1 MESYSCGTPPPPHK
15 FRVVKGLMTIS
26 KSYLSLSHFLAMVF
40 ILTLPWAAVAQIVN
54 TGTINRS
61 GLNNYGIFS
70 SGTDDI
76 TNAASGVIRTEGM
89 DAHGIASTGTG
100 DITNAAGGMISTAGS
115 GATGIALFGSSGTIT
130 NAGTI
135 TTEEREGHGIFSTG
149 TSDITNAAG
158 GVISTAGFRADG
170 ILSTGTGDISN
181 NSTITSSGRG
191 IHSRGNTDT
200 IINTGTIRSGR
211 EGIRSQGDD
220 TTITNDGTI
229 TTTGNG
235 SSGISSSGDG
245 DVIND
250 GTITTTVGNA
260 RGILKTGTGNITN
273 AGTINS
279 AGSGIFSSGDG
290 TTITNTNDGA
300 ITTAGISADG
310 IRSQGDDTTITN
322 DGTITMTGEDANGIF
337 SNGANVRI
345 INNGTIA
352 MTGSMTPGT
361 ISRARGIFSSGSNAT
376 ITNNGIITATENDVD
391 GIRSSRVDTAIT
403 NDGTITMTGDNAHG
417 INSSGDDT
425 TITNTND
432 GTITMNGNFVSG
444 IQSTGDDADIT
455 IDGTITTGGRRAHGI
470 RSSGERAEITI
481 GGTVTVSG
489 GESFVVH
496 GGDDTDQTLNLLAG
510 AKTQGEFNL
519 GDSEGDN
526 DVANVWV
533 DTTTSTSSTV
543 AIGGAET
550 INLMSA
556 DPNARIFQL
565 PRLESSSGDSVAM
578 VDPTG
583 SSATRVILGAITG
596 QIQRQVFR
604 RLDSFPASA
613 SMEEG
618 SGWATFFGIPP
629 SERSEDGLALA
640 WEHNLYGVSGGY
652 DALLDS
658 GQRVGLFGGV
668 SKDRMKTS
676 EVTSIED
683 SATHIFVGVYGRQ
696 SMGSR
701 LSLDGSVLFG
711 YANHDSD
718 RAVRD
723 NVAGYEVAGGE
734 YNSFYISPS
743 LALGWSHE
751 LESGLE
757 FRPSAQVSYTY
768 GYYDDYTE
776 SGTTNSNISFDDRS
790 VNIFDGRL
798 ELALARSFSDAQGEI
813 ELRGGA
819 TLTHY
824 GEDSVGAR
832 LGDGPSISYRV
843 PGDETTPG
851 SYAGINLRYKVA
863 DYASIDA
870 DVEYIRT
877 LSRSSA
883 VLAQIGL
890 AVRF

>member
-1 MESYSCGTPPPPHK
+1 
-15 FRVVKGLMTIS
+15 
-26 KSYLSLSHFLAMVF
+26 
-40 ILTLPWAAVAQIVN
+40 
-54 TGTINRS
+54 
-61 GLNNYGIFS
+61 
-70 SGTDDI
+70 
-76 TNAASGVIRTEGM
+76 
-89 DAHGIASTGTG
+89 
-100 DITNAAGGMISTAGS
+100 
-115 GATGIALFGSSGTIT
+115 
-130 NAGTI
+130 
-135 TTEEREGHGIFSTG
+135 
-149 TSDITNAAG
+149 
-158 GVISTAGFRADG
+158 
-170 ILSTGTGDISN
+170 
-181 NSTITSSGRG
+181 
-191 IHSRGNTDT
+191 
-200 IINTGTIRSGR
+200 
-211 EGIRSQGDD
+211 
-220 TTITNDGTI
+220 
-229 TTTGNG
+229 
-235 SSGISSSGDG
+235 
-245 DVIND
+245 
-250 GTITTTVGNA
+250 
-260 RGILKTGTGNITN
+260 
-273 AGTINS
+273 
-279 AGSGIFSSGDG
+279 
-290 TTITNTNDGA
+290 
-300 ITTAGISADG
+300 
-310 IRSQGDDTTITN
+310 
-322 DGTITMTGEDANGIF
+322 
-337 SNGANVRI
+337 
-345 INNGTIA
+345 
-352 MTGSMTPGT
+352 
-361 ISRARGIFSSGSNAT
+361 
-376 ITNNGIITATENDVD
+376 
-391 GIRSSRVDTAIT
+391 
-403 NDGTITMTGDNAHG
+403 
-417 INSSGDDT
+417 
-425 TITNTND
+425 
-432 GTITMNGNFVSG
+432 
-444 IQSTGDDADIT
+444 
-455 IDGTITTGGRRAHGI
+455 
-470 RSSGERAEITI
+470 
-481 GGTVTVSG
+481 
-489 GESFVVH
+489 
-496 GGDDTDQTLNLLAG
+496 
-510 AKTQGEFNL
+510 
-519 GDSEGDN
+519 
-526 DVANVWV
+526 
-533 DTTTSTSSTV
+533 
-543 AIGGAET
+543 
-550 INLMSA
+550 
-556 DPNARIFQL
+556 
-565 PRLESSSGDSVAM
+565 
-578 VDPTG
+578 
-583 SSATRVILGAITG
+583 
-596 QIQRQVFR
+596 
-604 RLDSFPASA
+604 
-613 SMEEG
+613 MEEG

-877 LSRSSA
+877 LSGSGVEGTDL